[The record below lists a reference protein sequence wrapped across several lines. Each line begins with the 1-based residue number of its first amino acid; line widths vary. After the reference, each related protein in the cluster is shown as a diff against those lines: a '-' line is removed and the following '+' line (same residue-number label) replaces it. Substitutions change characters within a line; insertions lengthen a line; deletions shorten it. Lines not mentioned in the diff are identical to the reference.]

1 MDVVV
6 QHVLEHREDLGAAVA
21 VVVVPLVGVGVGMD
35 VGLAV
40 LVGVGVLVYVL
51 PVGVGMLVI
60 KMSHD
65 VGPPYHIDIILTKYT
80 ILQIVSICKE

>member
-1 MDVVV
+1 MPGLAVQLRGHVAQLLGVMDVVV

-51 PVGVGMLVI
+51 PVGV
-60 KMSHD
+60 
-65 VGPPYHIDIILTKYT
+65 P
-80 ILQIVSICKE
+80 